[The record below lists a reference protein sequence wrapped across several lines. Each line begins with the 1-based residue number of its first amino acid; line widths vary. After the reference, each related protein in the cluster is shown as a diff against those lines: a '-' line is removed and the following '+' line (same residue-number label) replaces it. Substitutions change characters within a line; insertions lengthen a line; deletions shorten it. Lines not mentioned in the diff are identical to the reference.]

1 MDRKTLKDW
10 VFLNICT
17 EISKLSYAKK
27 AKVGCVIARD
37 GRIITTGFNGTPE
50 GHSNECEKD
59 GITLPNV
66 IHAEMNAI
74 LFAARVGVSIEGAT
88 LYCNWSPCPECCK
101 MIANSGIVRVVVLKE
116 YRDPSGLKLL
126 NNIVYENFENVVP
139 CTGDAGIN

>member
-27 AKVGCVIARD
+27 AQVGCVIARD

-50 GHSNECEKD
+50 GHDNACEKD
-59 GITLPNV
+59 GITLPTV

-74 LFAARVGVSIEGAT
+74 LFAARIGASIEGAT
-88 LYCNWSPCPECCK
+88 LYCNWSPCPECSK
-101 MIANSGIVRVVVLKE
+101 MIANSGIVRIVVLKE
-116 YRDPSGLKLL
+116 YRDISGLKLL
-126 NNIVYENFENVVP
+126 NSIQYENFENRVP
-139 CTGDAGIN
+139 PTREVNSN